1 MPTGSCLCGAVHI
14 TVNQPLT
21 QPDLCHCRI
30 CRKYAAVGFASC
42 DMPREVVTITG
53 EEHIRWYQSSE
64 KVRRGF
70 CGTCGSALFFDPLF
84 HDWTAIAMGVFDEP
98 TGTTLGK
105 HIFTANKGDYYTI
118 EGSLPQNEQ

>member
-1 MPTGSCLCGAVHI
+1 MPSGACLCGAVRI
-14 TVNQPLT
+14 TVEGPLS
-21 QPDLCHCRI
+21 QPDLCHCSI

-42 DMPREVVTITG
+42 DMPRDRVHIDGEDAIT
-53 EEHIRWYQSSE
+53 WYQSSD

-70 CGTCGSALFFDPLF
+70 CSRCGSALFFDPLF

-105 HIFTANKGDYYTI
+105 HIFTGNKGDYYTI
-118 EGSLPQNEQ
+118 EGDLPQNVQ